1 MKTIFIH
8 FAMLCVLTTAAPVVS
23 KAEVPP
29 ETHQWEVHHSTE
41 LKYNVDYML
50 FNQKKKQQL
59 GYENRKFGNDV
70 DLDWVGNLG
79 GLFNFKPKT
88 PHNVRDHRTL
98 PIPEDTDVAIFNTET
113 KRYLTYKK
121 FDNTQ
126 AELEWTRTPAYEW
139 QFRDQKKET
148 NVASFALFNSRV
160 KKYLVVQGKIRG
172 IDLGWFDTSPPVPQ
186 SFSVAMSAQQVI
198 QGWVPYLGS
207 FPAIGTS
214 NGKLLTVQNSSQNA
228 TLFFVKP
235 GKSTINCGDSNA
247 TVGVAPR
254 ATMTADQMK
263 TLYGSATPRLP
274 INFLACISTPTPVS
288 TTYLNITYKL
298 DP

>member
-8 FAMLCVLTTAAPVVS
+8 LAMLGVLTTAAPVVS

-41 LKYNVDYML
+41 LSYNVDYML

-59 GYENRKFGNDV
+59 GYENRKLGNDV

-79 GLFNFKPKT
+79 GLFNFKPKASR
-88 PHNVRDHRTL
+88 NVRDHRRG
-98 PIPEDTDVAIFNTET
+98 PIPEDADVAIFNTET
-113 KRYLTYKK
+113 KRYLTYEK

-139 QFRDQKKET
+139 QFHDQKKET

-160 KKYLVVQGKIRG
+160 KKYLVLQGKVRG
-172 IDLGWFDTSPPVPQ
+172 IDLGWFDTSPPM
-186 SFSVAMSAQQVI
+186 SFSVAMTAQQVI
-198 QGWVPYLGS
+198 QGWVPYLGT
-207 FPAIGTS
+207 FPGFGISTG
-214 NGKLLTVQNSSQNA
+214 NLLTVQNASQNV

-235 GKSTINCGDSNA
+235 GKSTINCGDSDA
-247 TVGVAPR
+247 TVRVAPA

-263 TLYGSATPRLP
+263 TLYGSAPPRLP
-274 INFLACISTPTPVS
+274 INFLACISTPTPTS
-288 TTYLNITYKL
+288 ITFLNITYKL